1 MRPCLAGA
9 RFSQKSHAQPT
20 RATGWVV
27 GSHGVP
33 WLQPPAYGSQIG
45 NWGRI
50 GRTRATTNKGNLA
63 SFEMRQ
69 KTFATQQQ
77 KFRQAASA
85 TGQAGIELREAA
97 SSVTKQLVGA
107 RERDGRPHGGQR
119 GQDVLEVACE
129 RALAAAEDTALSIAE
144 DSAWGRAAVSTTGP
158 SPPPARRGRY

>member
-1 MRPCLAGA
+1 MSDGVSVMGLAGA

-85 TGQAGIELREAA
+85 TGQLRA
-97 SSVTKQLVGA
+97 SRKQGGA
-107 RERDGRPHGGQR
+107 RGTMGGSQT
-119 GQDVLEVACE
+119 A
-129 RALAAAEDTALSIAE
+129 RAGPPLMLPPSALPPSGSQ
-144 DSAWGRAAVSTTGP
+144 SAR
-158 SPPPARRGRY
+158 